1 MLELKI
7 KDKEY
12 KIQFGYNQ
20 FIDTDL
26 MDRVKGIMKIM
37 ISADG
42 KAESNKD
49 ITVDD
54 VSMLKEEQIDEA
66 MKNFDLLKEVFSTTR
81 ELLFVG
87 CQKHNALLNVL
98 EAGDLMDDYEGS
110 VQDLFM
116 QFVNELFAGGFMG
129 DLMKAGQKPRGR
141 KKAS

>member
-26 MDRVKGIMKIM
+26 MDRVKGLVKIM
-37 ISADG
+37 MNAD
-42 KAESNKD
+42 ESKD
-49 ITVDD
+49 VTVND
-54 VSMLKEEQIDEA
+54 VEKLDEQQIEDA
-66 MKNFDLLKEVFSTTR
+66 LKNFDILKEVFSTTR

-87 CQKHNALLNVL
+87 CQKHNALSDIY
-98 EAGDLMDDYEGS
+98 EAGDLMDEYDGAIQE
-110 VQDLFM
+110 LFM

-129 DLMKAGQKPRGR
+129 DLIQSGQKPKRR
-141 KKAS
+141 AKAS